1 MIARII
7 GAISTMEAIGGSIID
22 TMIRVIAME
31 NHVNE
36 WDLTPRTT
44 RRTSALIASLPMS
57 RSRGRRTTVIITPR
71 MPKATSTEVL
81 STAGASVSSGSLSD
95 EGGPITSNSTKSTQA
110 NTKKYI
116 ATEVFV
122 SNRE

>member
-1 MIARII
+1 VIARII
-7 GAISTMEAIGGSIID
+7 GVMNTMEAIGGSIID

-57 RSRGRRTTVIITPR
+57 RSRGRKQP
-71 MPKATSTEVL
+71 
-81 STAGASVSSGSLSD
+81 
-95 EGGPITSNSTKSTQA
+95 
-110 NTKKYI
+110 
-116 ATEVFV
+116 
-122 SNRE
+122 